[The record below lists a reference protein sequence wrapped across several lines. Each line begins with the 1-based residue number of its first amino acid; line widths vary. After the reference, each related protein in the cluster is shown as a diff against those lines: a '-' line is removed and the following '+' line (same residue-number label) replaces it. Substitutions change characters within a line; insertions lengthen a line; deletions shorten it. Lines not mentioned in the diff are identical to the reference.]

1 MWGRSTDRHIGC
13 SSGNQILYLPRQ
25 FTIVR
30 SISTCSLAHLKTLN
44 GETGEV
50 ILGSGQ
56 RALAAMPPIT
66 RVVLCELQTRTA
78 NRLESTLREAYP
90 DRDLVALAGDG
101 NVEIRCYLKTLTVDW
116 RRYAAVFAMVDQYSA
131 EVTWET
137 LKYLST
143 WRLNRRGFKVE
154 LWLYFGH
161 GLLLGL
167 PGLAGRQ
174 LSSSAVRSRVSQVRA
189 AWRSPSSSS

>member
-1 MWGRSTDRHIGC
+1 M
-13 SSGNQILYLPRQ
+13 L
-25 FTIVR
+25 
-30 SISTCSLAHLKTLN
+30 
-44 GETGEV
+44 
-50 ILGSGQ
+50 
-56 RALAAMPPIT
+56 
-66 RVVLCELQTRTA
+66 
-78 NRLESTLREAYP
+78 
-90 DRDLVALAGDG
+90 
-101 NVEIRCYLKTLTVDW
+101 LKTLTVDW
-116 RRYAAVFAMVDQYSA
+116 RGYAAVFAMVDQYSA

-143 WRLNRRGFKVE
+143 WRLNHRRFKVE

>member
-1 MWGRSTDRHIGC
+1 
-13 SSGNQILYLPRQ
+13 
-25 FTIVR
+25 
-30 SISTCSLAHLKTLN
+30 LN